1 MSAIERVEQ
10 LLRRIREGADTLRA
24 AEAEGLGRVAQDP
37 LRWAGVERLAQ
48 ITIQACV
55 DLGDWVLAAEG
66 IEEPPRARDVFSA
79 LASAGLLAPELAR
92 TLESL
97 VGLRN
102 VLAHEYL
109 TVTVEGLSARVLEIV
124 EAAEAFGTAM
134 VDHLPSA

>member
-10 LLRRIREGADTLRA
+10 LLRRIHEGADTLRA
-24 AEAEGLGRVAQDP
+24 AETEGLARVAQDP

-55 DLGDWVLAAEG
+55 DLSDWVLAAEG

-79 LASAGLLAPELAR
+79 LASAGLLDPDLAR
-92 TLESL
+92 TLEDL

-102 VLAHEYL
+102 TLAHEYL
-109 TVTVEGLSARVLEIV
+109 TVTVGDLSARIPEIV
-124 EAAEAFGTAM
+124 QAAEAFADAM
-134 VDHLPSA
+134 VLVLPSA